1 MLRNSATGHLLVFSG
16 IFLIH
21 LAVFVLIKD
30 HGLMMDEHYHYA
42 QIQRFLHSDFRLDP
56 ELPMSPGY
64 HAIIAGVSR
73 TLGMDQIP
81 YYVAVPYIRGVS
93 WLLSMM
99 TIVFFFLCARL
110 TDRSHALVKTAQYS
124 VFPILLP
131 FFPLL
136 YTDLAALAVILCSFW
151 LLLSRRWILS
161 GLVASASI
169 LLRQNTIVWCAGFAT
184 MAYVMQHGYDLRRRY
199 LNQYVQHG
207 VGFLTAP
214 IVFFFLIWKFG
225 GVSSGGQTHVSPTVV
240 IPKNLFLM
248 LFLYFFFFLPVLVAQ
263 GKKGISF
270 LRSLRLWHLVLLA
283 GAYIPFHLTFFIEHP
298 YNYGSFFI
306 HNAIMEYFTAHWTR
320 SLLFFVLMIVS
331 LVSVAVTRLIQ
342 PAYYLLYPWT
352 VLFFLPLWFIEQRYT
367 MIPFALY
374 LLLRRHEGR
383 WTEYGFILWNG
394 LLSAAI
400 YWGMHQWRLFW

>member
-1 MLRNSATGHLLVFSG
+1 MIHTSFLRHLLVFLG
-16 IFLIH
+16 IFLVH
-21 LAVFVLIKD
+21 LAVFILIKD

-42 QIQRFLHSDFRLDP
+42 QIQRFLHGDYRLDP

-64 HAIIAGVSR
+64 HALVAGFSR
-73 TLGMDQIP
+73 SIGIDLIP
-81 YYVAVPYIRGVS
+81 YYLAVPYIRGVS
-93 WLLSMM
+93 WGFSLM

-110 TDRSHALVKTAQYS
+110 VDRSHALVKTVQYS
-124 VFPILLP
+124 VFPIFLP

-136 YTDLAALAVILCSFW
+136 YTDLATLAIVLCSFW
-151 LLLSRRWILS
+151 LLLSRKWVLS

-184 MAYVMQHGYDLRRRY
+184 MAYVMQHGYGLRWRH
-199 LNQYVQHG
+199 LKQYVQNS
-207 VGFLTAP
+207 VGFLVAP
-214 IVFFFLIWKFG
+214 VVFFFLIWKFG
-225 GVSSGGQTHVSPTVV
+225 GVSSGGQTYVSPTVV
-240 IPKNLFLM
+240 IPKNLFLL
-248 LFLYFFFFLPVLVAQ
+248 LFLYFFFFLPVILAQ
-263 GKKGISF
+263 AKKSISF
-270 LRSLRLWHLVLLA
+270 LRTLRWWYFILLA

-306 HNAIMEYFTAHWTR
+306 HNAIMEYFTANWIR
-320 SLLFFVLMIVS
+320 SLSFFVIMTVS
-331 LVSVAVTRLIQ
+331 LVSIAVTRLMQ

-374 LLLRRHEGR
+374 ILLRRHEGK

-394 LLSAAI
+394 IFSAAI
-400 YWGMHQWRLFW
+400 YWGMHQWKLFW